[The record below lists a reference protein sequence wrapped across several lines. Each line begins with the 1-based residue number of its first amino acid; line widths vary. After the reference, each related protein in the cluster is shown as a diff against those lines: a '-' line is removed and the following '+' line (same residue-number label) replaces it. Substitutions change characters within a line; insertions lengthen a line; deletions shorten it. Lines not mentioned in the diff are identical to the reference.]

1 MSSPDAREQGQ
12 KRAGAEKSAL
22 HCTDVSSPQGHLTKR
37 SGFTHRDKL
46 NALLSEHGD
55 VYLVRP
61 GFIRTSVDNPGCKGP
76 KEVSL
81 QGYPLF

>member
-1 MSSPDAREQGQ
+1 MSSPDACEQGQ
-12 KRAGAEKSAL
+12 NRAGAEKSAL
-22 HCTDVSSPQGHLTKR
+22 YCTDVSSPQGHLTQM

-46 NALLSEHGD
+46 NALLSEHRD

-61 GFIRTSVDNPGCKGP
+61 GFISTSVDNPGCKGL